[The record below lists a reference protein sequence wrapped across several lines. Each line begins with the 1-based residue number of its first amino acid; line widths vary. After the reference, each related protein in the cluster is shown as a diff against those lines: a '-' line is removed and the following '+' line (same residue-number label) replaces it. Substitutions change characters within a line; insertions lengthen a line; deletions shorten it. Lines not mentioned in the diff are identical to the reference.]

1 VIGILPGRLATRQR
15 LLVGAMIVAG
25 TSLLNLIAF
34 ELGPF
39 GSPWPIALLWA
50 VCGWT
55 GLGPNV
61 ATSFLLFI
69 LGLWVD
75 TLTGAQLGTWAFVAL
90 ISHSVLLL
98 FARFLGTGTL
108 GRVGSSVVCGG
119 VMFVVMLAL
128 GFWQHGGFYIL
139 GLLLPLIIAVAL
151 YRFVGGVFELSEDA
165 T

>member
-1 VIGILPGRLATRQR
+1 MIGILPGRLATRQR
-15 LLVGAMIVAG
+15 LIAGAALVAG

-50 VCGWT
+50 VCGWA

-61 ATSFLLFI
+61 ATSCLLFV

-75 TLTGAQLGTWAFVAL
+75 ALTGAQLGSWAFVAL
-90 ISHSVLLL
+90 ISHGLLL
-98 FARFLGTGTL
+98 VFARFLGTGNL
-108 GRVGSSVVCGG
+108 GRVGSSVVSG
-119 VMFVVMLAL
+119 VIMLFVMVAL
-128 GFWQHGGFYIL
+128 GFWRHGSLYIL